1 MVIPRTIVAMTTL
14 VFFFGSGC
22 TTLPTITPTSTLP
35 GNTMASP
42 QLEKDTLFMV
52 MGMDRAED
60 GGCGQRKVVNREIIE
75 ITPERGTE
83 NWIIDRCG
91 KLVRYK
97 IIFTPSPRGGT
108 DIGLFP
114 GEVVGTTTPLKL
126 PKTFSDV
133 WYRTDEVQL
142 LLSYKEQGTLV
153 VTNEKLQFTHGKGTV
168 EVPISSIKNVFPQK
182 KLAPDIM
189 NTWVV
194 IEYRA
199 ADKDAIIAF
208 KYSPV
213 KDLNLFTGKRSDDEI
228 YSAISWARER
238 K

>member
-1 MVIPRTIVAMTTL
+1 MSITRTIATMTTL
-14 VFFFGSGC
+14 VFFFGTGC
-22 TTLPTITPTSTLP
+22 TTQPSITPTSPLP
-35 GNTMASP
+35 GNTTASP

-75 ITPERGTE
+75 TTPERGRE
-83 NWIIDRCG
+83 NWTIDRCG

-97 IIFTPSPRGGT
+97 ISFTPSPRGGT
-108 DIGLFP
+108 DIGLLP
-114 GEVVGTTTPLKL
+114 GEVVGAIAPLKL

-133 WYRTDEVQL
+133 WYRTEEAQWL
-142 LLSYKEQGTLV
+142 LAYKEQGTLV
-153 VTNEKLQFTHGKGTV
+153 VSNEKLQFTHGQGIV

-189 NTWVV
+189 NAWVV
-194 IEYRA
+194 VEYRA

-228 YSAISWARER
+228 YSAISWAREM